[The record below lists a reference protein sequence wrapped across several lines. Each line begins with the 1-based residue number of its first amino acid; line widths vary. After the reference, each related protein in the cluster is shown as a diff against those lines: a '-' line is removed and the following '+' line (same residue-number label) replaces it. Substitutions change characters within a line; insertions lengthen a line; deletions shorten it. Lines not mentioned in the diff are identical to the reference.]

1 MARIG
6 NNALV
11 SKSLSGEDEPALR
24 SLSRDGTGRMNRQRV
39 AEFVVRTCGTVQFG
53 EITV

>member
-11 SKSLSGEDEPALR
+11 SKSLHGDDEPAL
-24 SLSRDGTGRMNRQRV
+24 GPKPITGWYGGRMNRQRV
-39 AEFVVRTCGTVQFG
+39 AESVVKTCGTV
-53 EITV
+53 